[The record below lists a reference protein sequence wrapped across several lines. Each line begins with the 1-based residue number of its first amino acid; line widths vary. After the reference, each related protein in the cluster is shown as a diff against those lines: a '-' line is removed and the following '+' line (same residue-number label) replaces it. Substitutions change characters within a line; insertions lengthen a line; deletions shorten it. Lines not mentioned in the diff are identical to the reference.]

1 MRRSLTWGAST
12 DHATPTAQ
20 LVYEVY
26 PNGQFDQAVGCG
38 YTQAILYVE
47 RAPELLR

>member
-1 MRRSLTWGAST
+1 VGAST
-12 DHATPTAQ
+12 DNATPTAQ

-38 YTQAILYVE
+38 YTQAILYVA